1 MGALSVRYTDRLVM
15 RFGARRLMF
24 PGFGLIAAGLA
35 LFATIPAGGAYLTHI
50 LPVTLLIA
58 AGAGLSFPA
67 PRALALS
74 RATPAAAVLAAGL
87 VNTAARVAVPIG
99 APEVATPPRA

>member
-50 LPVTLLIA
+50 FPVTLLIGTA
-58 AGAGLSFPA
+58 FGL
-67 PRALALS
+67 
-74 RATPAAAVLAAGL
+74 VLAAIA
-87 VNTAARVAVPIG
+87 VAATVLR
-99 APEVATPPRA
+99 PERTVATEAQGQVQAQPALELAACAD